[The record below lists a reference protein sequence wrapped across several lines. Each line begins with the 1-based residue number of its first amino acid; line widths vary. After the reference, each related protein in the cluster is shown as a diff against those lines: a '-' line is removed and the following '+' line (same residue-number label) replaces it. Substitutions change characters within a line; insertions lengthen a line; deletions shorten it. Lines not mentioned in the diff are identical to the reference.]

1 MHQFKSLALAEE
13 SDESIVDRCGSSQT
27 FTIQDFG
34 LDQEEIQQ
42 FGEVLNGNEQI
53 DNLVTD
59 LPKSELLL
67 IAGSMIYP
75 NSTEMIASRSS
86 RRS

>member
-1 MHQFKSLALAEE
+1 MRIFANLAQYK
-13 SDESIVDRCGSSQT
+13 I
-27 FTIQDFG
+27 FG
-34 LDQEEIQQ
+34 FDQEEIQQ

-75 NSTEMIASRSS
+75 NSTREMIASPIS
-86 RRS
+86 RKS

>member
-1 MHQFKSLALAEE
+1 MALAEE
-13 SDESIVDRCGSSQT
+13 SEKVLLIDADLRKPSQYK
-27 FTIQDFG
+27 IFG

-75 NSTEMIASRSS
+75 ILQR
-86 RRS
+86 